1 MRILMIILTLFFIYP
16 LCPDE
21 INLTANEQIEVL
33 DSDFDEEQVEGEIS
47 LSRKSQTIR
56 RSFTKISSQ
65 RQSFA
70 KDSKTLATSLKEF
83 TLSPYS
89 KDILLSSCLLRL

>member
-1 MRILMIILTLFFIYP
+1 MIILTLFFIYP

-33 DSDFDEEQVEGEIS
+33 DCDFDEEQVEGEIS

-65 RQSFA
+65 KQSFT

-83 TLSPYS
+83 TLSPHS

>member
-1 MRILMIILTLFFIYP
+1 MIILTLFFIYP

>member
-33 DSDFDEEQVEGEIS
+33 DCDFDEEQVEGEIS
-47 LSRKSQTIR
+47 LSRNVHHRVPELCLWLPSC
-56 RSFTKISSQ
+56 FTN
-65 RQSFA
+65 
-70 KDSKTLATSLKEF
+70 L
-83 TLSPYS
+83 
-89 KDILLSSCLLRL
+89 

>member
-47 LSRKSQTIR
+47 LSRKSQDH
-56 RSFTKISSQ
+56 Q
-65 RQSFA
+65 
-70 KDSKTLATSLKEF
+70 KEF
-83 TLSPYS
+83 H
-89 KDILLSSCLLRL
+89 